1 MNKSRGFCVP
11 GFIVLFNTIF
21 SYTLSYL
28 GGNPKDPL
36 LQGGSQVPIGP
47 VLQGGSHVP
56 IGPVSQTGPT
66 TLINDPVPPVII
78 KSSFILSFVFIVFI
92 MTLAFFL
99 YYPLI
104 AVVFLLL
111 IMLYHRQSHRCV
123 TRTNPIQKLHI
134 PL

>member
-1 MNKSRGFCVP
+1 MNSLTWSAMPQITMSEQKPGICVP
-11 GFIVLFNTIF
+11 GFIVLFNTVF
-21 SYTLSYL
+21 SYTLSYF

-36 LQGGSQVPIGP
+36 LHGGSQVPIGP

-66 TLINDPVPPVII
+66 TLINDPVPPAII
-78 KSSFILSFVFIVFI
+78 RSSFILSFVFIVFI

-104 AVVFLLL
+104 AVVFF
-111 IMLYHRQSHRCV
+111 C
-123 TRTNPIQKLHI
+123 
-134 PL
+134 